1 MRAVATL
8 FACAP
13 AALAAAITPRAGSV
27 PEGPWTAG
35 VWRQPVDDDVFF
47 SGNAINAS
55 GGKFWVNRGTS
66 AYCPEGIEGLDCT
79 LYPGSRTVFGGG
91 NNTVSLDVSV
101 PGGQQVY
108 VAPDGALSYTTAHSA
123 FMPNGSIVTG
133 FSRTRSESFG
143 APVNWGMDGHSWLI
157 CPVGEGEPREKTYQL
172 FSLAGNQKEGCL
184 LTGVRTYTS
193 SGPDAWQYA

>member
-1 MRAVATL
+1 MRTFATF

-13 AALAAAITPRAGSV
+13 VALAAAIVPRAGSV
-27 PEGPWTAG
+27 PDGPWTAG
-35 VWRQPVDDDVFF
+35 VWRQPIDDDVFF
-47 SGNAINAS
+47 TGNAINAS
-55 GGKFWVNRGTS
+55 GGKFWVNKDTS
-66 AYCPEGIEGLDCT
+66 AYCPDGIEGLDCT
-79 LYPGSRTVFGGG
+79 LYPGSRTVFAGG

-108 VAPDGALSYTTAHSA
+108 VAPDGSLSYTTAHSA

-133 FSRTRSESFG
+133 FSRSRSEAFG
-143 APVNWGMDGHSWLI
+143 APIYWGMDGRSWLI

-172 FSLAGNQKEGCL
+172 FILAGNQKEDCL